1 VVNATRLRR
10 QFAGCDEVKAA
21 LDQGTTLRLV
31 LVRRDSLDETASA
44 LLRRLEHAGVS
55 IRGASRNDLKRMQN
69 TGGEVAMLALSGPDP
84 KAPVNEWMAS
94 QHPVWLLSGI
104 NYPGN
109 AGYAIRCA
117 EVSGAAGIVLDTE
130 FDGRARRAA
139 LRASMYAGRFMPVLW
154 AKAEEACTLARA
166 AGRRIV
172 VVEDCGTLTP
182 WECEL
187 DPASLFVV
195 GAEERGV
202 EPGVLARADQI
213 LRLPMQGFIP
223 SYNLQAAM
231 AMVIGELLR
240 QSRLREESGASPH

>member
-1 VVNATRLRR
+1 VVTPVRLRR
-10 QFAGCDEVKAA
+10 QFAGYDELRSA
-21 LDQGTTLRLV
+21 LDEGIPLRLV
-31 LVRRDSLDETASA
+31 LIRRDALDEKASA
-44 LLRRLEHAGVS
+44 LLHRLERAGVK
-55 IRGASRNDLKRMQN
+55 IRGASRNDLRRMQKSD
-69 TGGEVAMLALSGPDP
+69 GEPAMLALSGPDP
-84 KAPVNEWMAS
+84 AAPVAEWMAS
-94 QHPVWLLSGI
+94 KFPVWLLSGI
-104 NYPGN
+104 SYPGN

-154 AKAEEACTLARA
+154 TGAEEACALAEA

-172 VVEDCGTLTP
+172 VVEDCGTRTP

-202 EPGVLARADQI
+202 KSSVLDRADEI
-213 LRLPMQGFIP
+213 LRLPMEGFIP

-240 QSRLREESGASPH
+240 QSHARAGSDPAPR

>member
-1 VVNATRLRR
+1 MVNPSRLRR
-10 QFAGCDEVKAA
+10 QFAGCEEVRTA
-21 LDQGTTLRLV
+21 LDQGTSLRLV
-31 LVRRDSLDETASA
+31 LVRRDALDETGHA
-44 LLRRLEHAGVS
+44 LLRRLERAGVK
-55 IRGASRNDLKRMQN
+55 IRGASRNDLKRMQKAE
-69 TGGEVAMLALSGPDP
+69 GEFAMLALSGPDP
-84 KAPVNEWMAS
+84 GAPVNEWMAS

-104 NYPGN
+104 SYPGN

-154 AKAEEACTLARA
+154 AEAEEACTLAQA

-172 VVEDCGTLTP
+172 VVEDCGTRAP
-182 WECEL
+182 WECDL

-195 GAEERGV
+195 GAEEHGV
-202 EPGVLARADQI
+202 DPGVLVRADLI
-213 LRLPMQGFIP
+213 LRLPMRGFIP

-240 QSRLREESGASPH
+240 QSRPREESDESPR